1 MNIQSITRPAR
12 TSFITSMLAAFAV
25 LLSIVA
31 AQPASAAVAQNVSGR
46 PGSVSVNGP
55 LITGRDVM
63 YYNGYAGS
71 YYTRTFSTAGVS
83 VARSGAYAGT
93 QRVGG
98 SYSLQRWV
106 NGGWQNVQISGT
118 YSGTV
123 SGTGRLTFPAMSFSN
138 PPQYTGRFPYRIR
151 VTLVWQNYSTGAML
165 GVENIVAS
173 TYADN
178 QCATRFIACRSYT
191 DTIVM

>member
-1 MNIQSITRPAR
+1 MNLQPITRPAR
-12 TSFITSMLAAFAV
+12 TSFVTGLLAAFAV
-25 LLSIVA
+25 LLSLVA
-31 AQPASAAVAQNVSGR
+31 AQPASAAVTQNVSGR
-46 PGSVSVNGP
+46 PGAVYVNGP

-71 YYTRTFSTAGVS
+71 YYTRTFATAGVS
-83 VARSGAYAGT
+83 VSRSGAYAGA
-93 QRVGG
+93 QRVTGR
-98 SYSLQRWV
+98 YTLQRWA
-106 NGGWQNVQISGT
+106 NGAWQNVQFSGT

-151 VTLVWQNYSTGAML
+151 VSLVWQNYYSGATL
-165 GVENIVAS
+165 GAENVVPS

-178 QCATRFIACRSYT
+178 RCATRFISCQSYT
-191 DTIVM
+191 DSIVM